1 MIIHNEKY
9 TDLNIRDEIFD
20 KIGKKSMIFQ
30 KLIKIFSE

>member
-1 MIIHNEKY
+1 MNVIE
-9 TDLNIRDEIFD
+9 RDEIFD

>member
-1 MIIHNEKY
+1 MIIHNEKS
-9 TDLNIRDEIFD
+9 DLNIRDEIFD